1 MFLRTK
7 NRVIYVFTISYK
19 LERFFFER
27 PDHFEHFLVMNTII
41 QGITAIGVNLTWK
54 IQSYFQPVLKR
65 DPLCIL
71 GRHLVYSL
79 N

>member
-1 MFLRTK
+1 MEKTDRLQKKKKKRKGNFVFLRTK

-41 QGITAIGVNLTWK
+41 QGITAIGVNLT
-54 IQSYFQPVLKR
+54 
-65 DPLCIL
+65 
-71 GRHLVYSL
+71 
-79 N
+79 